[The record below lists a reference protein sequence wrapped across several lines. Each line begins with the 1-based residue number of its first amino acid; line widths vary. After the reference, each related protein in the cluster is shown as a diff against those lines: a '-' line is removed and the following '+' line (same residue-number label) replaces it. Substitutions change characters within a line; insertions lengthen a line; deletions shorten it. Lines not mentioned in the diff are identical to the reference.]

1 MDLFLPK
8 LLRIE
13 ILTNE
18 NPHTHMFGIKTGSL
32 SSLYKS
38 FSYLQSEAR
47 YRYLFIYIIYIIA
60 IQHIGAAYWIDIY
73 NLLEI
78 KDLKII
84 QVIPMVILGLYI
96 YFI

>member
-13 ILTNE
+13 ILKNE
-18 NPHTHMFGIKTGSL
+18 NPHTHMLGIKTGSL

-47 YRYLFIYIIYIIA
+47 YRYLFIYIIS
-60 IQHIGAAYWIDIY
+60 
-73 NLLEI
+73 
-78 KDLKII
+78 
-84 QVIPMVILGLYI
+84 
-96 YFI
+96 